1 MTYELGKAFPLFT
14 GHVSRLHYVT
24 GFPHTACVCPS
35 RFSPRNPLFMSAN
48 VPFQVRVKGD
58 EWVAAAAGGAG
69 AGGAGVAAADFI
81 ASVSI
86 SSLITFR
93 IIPRSLRSCHGV
105 ARGEV
110 VSGQ

>member
-1 MTYELGKAFPLFT
+1 MRCE
-14 GHVSRLHYVT
+14 RLQPGVYPGARRRATLQKTKDTKRERASPQGPQV
-24 GFPHTACVCPS
+24 FLLIP
-35 RFSPRNPLFMSAN
+35 FSG
-48 VPFQVRVKGD
+48 V
-58 EWVAAAAGGAG
+58 VAAGPAG